1 MDVFMTE
8 AQIDPECL
16 KRMRDLVR
24 NVSIDRFKRAAQ
36 NENYILLETSQLKRD
51 VYDHWMALILVS
63 GKALRITLKVHFNIK
78 SSRKMASPIY
88 GINPEKLEIRQAKDF
103 IKEFCNL
110 SAGYIKK
117 IFEDQS
123 IDVGISLP
131 LVIRGFDE
139 VFFER
144 QDKESII
151 EDKFR
156 IESGGVG
163 VLCTNIVEVFN
174 QSLLN
179 DVDINIEEEEEEEID
194 FL

>member
-1 MDVFMTE
+1 MEIFMTDT
-8 AQIDPECL
+8 QVDPECL
-16 KRMRDLVR
+16 NKMKDLVR
-24 NVSIDRFKRAAQ
+24 NVSIDRFRRAAQ
-36 NENYILLETSQLKRD
+36 NDSYILLETSKLKRD

-63 GKALRITLKVHFNIK
+63 GKALRMTLKVHFNIK
-78 SSRKMASPIY
+78 SSKKMASPIY
-88 GINPEKLEIRQAKDF
+88 GKTPEKLEVRQAKDF

-110 SAGYIKK
+110 SAGSIKK

-123 IDVGISLP
+123 VDVGISLP

-144 QDKESII
+144 QNKNSII

-156 IESGGVG
+156 IENGGVG

-174 QSLLN
+174 QSLLG
-179 DVDINIEEEEEEEID
+179 DVDINIEEEEEEID

>member
-1 MDVFMTE
+1 MTE

-16 KRMRDLVR
+16 FRMRDLVR
-24 NVSIDRFKRAAQ
+24 NVSIDRFRRAAQ
-36 NENYILLETSQLKRD
+36 NENFILLESSKVERQ

-63 GKALRITLKVHFNIK
+63 GKALRVTLKVHFNIK
-78 SSRKMASPIY
+78 SSKKMASPIY
-88 GINPEKLEIRQAKDF
+88 GKSPEKLEVRQAKDF

-123 IDVGISLP
+123 VDVGISLP

-139 VFFER
+139 VFFEK
-144 QDKESII
+144 QQKESIL

-156 IESGGVG
+156 IETNGIG
-163 VLCTNIVEVFN
+163 VLCTNIIEVFN
-174 QSLLN
+174 QDVLN
-179 DVDINIEEEEEEEID
+179 KIDINIEEEEEEID

>member
-1 MDVFMTE
+1 MTDT
-8 AQIDPECL
+8 QVDPECL
-16 KRMRDLVR
+16 NKMKDLVR
-24 NVSIDRFKRAAQ
+24 NVSIDRFRRAAQ
-36 NENYILLETSQLKRD
+36 NDSYILLETSKLKRD

-63 GKALRITLKVHFNIK
+63 GKALRMTLKVHFNIK
-78 SSRKMASPIY
+78 SSKKMASPIY
-88 GINPEKLEIRQAKDF
+88 GKTPEKLEVRQAKDF

-110 SAGYIKK
+110 SAGSIKK

-123 IDVGISLP
+123 VDVGISLP

-144 QDKESII
+144 QNKNSII

-156 IESGGVG
+156 IENGGVG

-174 QSLLN
+174 QSLLG
-179 DVDINIEEEEEEEID
+179 DVDINIEEEEEEID

>member
-1 MDVFMTE
+1 M
-8 AQIDPECL
+8 
-16 KRMRDLVR
+16 
-24 NVSIDRFKRAAQ
+24 
-36 NENYILLETSQLKRD
+36 
-51 VYDHWMALILVS
+51 
-63 GKALRITLKVHFNIK
+63 
-78 SSRKMASPIY
+78 
-88 GINPEKLEIRQAKDF
+88 
-103 IKEFCNL
+103 
-110 SAGYIKK
+110 
-117 IFEDQS
+117 
-123 IDVGISLP
+123 
-131 LVIRGFDE
+131 IRGFDE

-174 QSLLN
+174 QSLLS

>member
-1 MDVFMTE
+1 MEVFMTE
-8 AQIDPECL
+8 TQIDPECL
-16 KRMRDLVR
+16 KRMKDLVR
-24 NVSIDRFKRAAQ
+24 NVSIDRFRRAAQ
-36 NENYILLETSQLKRD
+36 NDSYILLETSKLKRD

-63 GKALRITLKVHFNIK
+63 GKALRMTLKVHFNIK
-78 SSRKMASPIY
+78 SSKKMASPIY
-88 GINPEKLEIRQAKDF
+88 GKTPEKLEVRQAKDF

-110 SAGYIKK
+110 SAGSIKK

-123 IDVGISLP
+123 VDVGISLP

-144 QDKESII
+144 QNKNSII

-156 IESGGVG
+156 IENGGVG

-174 QSLLN
+174 QSLLG
-179 DVDINIEEEEEEEID
+179 DVDINIEEEEEEID

>member
-1 MDVFMTE
+1 MTE
-8 AQIDPECL
+8 TQIDPECL
-16 KRMRDLVR
+16 KRMKDLVR
-24 NVSIDRFKRAAQ
+24 NVSIDRFRRAAQ
-36 NENYILLETSQLKRD
+36 NDSYILLETSKLQRD

-63 GKALRITLKVHFNIK
+63 GKALRMTLKVHFNIK

-88 GINPEKLEIRQAKDF
+88 GTTPEKLEIRQAKDF

-123 IDVGISLP
+123 VDVGISLP

-144 QDKESII
+144 QSKDSII
-151 EDKFR
+151 EDRFR
-156 IESGGVG
+156 IENGGVG

-179 DVDINIEEEEEEEID
+179 DIDINIEEEEEEID